1 MKGSLDPV
9 NCPIRL
15 VRSLLTIALVIGAAT
30 VSAQSDLGV
39 ALSYPLSIPGPLSA
53 DSLFAGVT
61 SPSYELTLEV
71 DSQGKVSALRADKL
85 LAVAWQKRLN
95 DYLSRFTFRPG
106 KINGRNSVP
115 PLIARISVDI
125 TDSLV
130 CLEFP
135 LDTLGRVR
143 DPLLYE
149 RNLQL
154 AGVTLPAISKFPWYH
169 AVFKNP
175 DSVRVLPYVLTS
187 IKFDQRGRCTSAK
200 VVGSNYP
207 GFKQQLASAS
217 LYGDY
222 RSGKTPAGKAIRKSF
237 LLTTFIPTSHYPTKP
252 WTAKSADSLD
262 LHDRLALRLVPD
274 TVGIMIP
281 PLPVSRTP
289 LIVNFRPKSL
299 ERTKELALA
308 VRVGD
313 DGRLRTAV
321 SPATESGLYPLAM
334 AIENQ
339 IKFYPALG
347 FDGRTRNFDSVV
359 YIRPEGESSVRI
371 SLAWLGPINLK

>member
-1 MKGSLDPV
+1 MRS
-9 NCPIRL
+9 I
-15 VRSLLTIALVIGAAT
+15 RSLLTIALLFGAAT
-30 VSAQSDLGV
+30 VSAQSDLGI
-39 ALSYPLSIPGPLSA
+39 ALSYPLSIPVPLST

-61 SPSYELTLEV
+61 APKYELTIEV
-71 DSQGKVSALRADKL
+71 DSQGKVTTLRADKL

-95 DYLSRFTFRPG
+95 NYLERFTFKPG
-106 KINGRNSVP
+106 KINGQNSTP
-115 PLIARISVDI
+115 PLLVRLSVDL
-125 TDSLV
+125 TDSLI

-135 LDTLGRVR
+135 IDTLGRVR

-149 RNLQL
+149 RNLTM

-175 DSVRVLPYVLTS
+175 DSVHVLPYVLTS
-187 IKFDQRGRCTSAK
+187 LKFDQRGRCTSAK

-222 RSGKTPAGKAIRKSF
+222 RAGKTPGGKAIRKSF

-252 WTAKSADSLD
+252 WTAKGADSLD
-262 LHDRLALRLVPD
+262 LHDRLALKLVPD

-281 PLPVSRTP
+281 PMPISRTP
-289 LIVNFRPKSL
+289 LIINFRPPNL
-299 ERTKELALA
+299 ERMKELALS
-308 VRVGD
+308 VRIGD
-313 DGRLRTAV
+313 DGRVRTAV

-371 SLAWLGPINLK
+371 SLAWLAPLGSK

>member
-1 MKGSLDPV
+1 MKGSLRTV
-9 NCPIRL
+9 TSQFRSFL
-15 VRSLLTIALVIGAAT
+15 SLLSVVLVICSAT
-30 VSAQSDLGV
+30 VFAQSELGI
-39 ALSYPLSIPGPLSA
+39 ALSYPLSVPPPLSI
-53 DSLFAGVT
+53 DSLFSGVT
-61 SPSYELTLEV
+61 TPEHELTLEV
-71 DSQGKVSALRADKL
+71 DSQGKVTTVRADKL
-85 LAVAWQKRLN
+85 LAAAWQKRLN
-95 DYLSRFTFRPG
+95 DYLRRFSFKAG
-106 KINGRNSVP
+106 KINGQNSIP
-115 PLIARISVDI
+115 PLLVRLSVDM
-125 TDSLV
+125 TDSLI

-154 AGVTLPAISKFPWYH
+154 AGVTLPSISKFPWYH
-169 AVFKNP
+169 AVFKDP
-175 DSVRVLPYVLTS
+175 DSVHVLPYVLTS

-222 RSGKTPAGKAIRKSF
+222 RAGKTPGGKAVRKSF
-237 LLTTFIPTSHYPTKP
+237 LLTTFIPTSHYPTKS
-252 WTAKSADSLD
+252 WTAKSVDSLD
-262 LHDRLALRLVPD
+262 QHDRLALRLVPD

-281 PLPVSRTP
+281 PMPVSRTA
-289 LIVNFRPKSL
+289 LTLNFRPPNI
-299 ERTKELALA
+299 ERMKELALA
-308 VRVGD
+308 VRIDD
-313 DGRLRTAV
+313 DGRVRTAV
-321 SPATESGLYPLAM
+321 SPATGSGLYPLAM

-371 SLAWLGPINLK
+371 SLAWLAPLGLK

>member
-1 MKGSLDPV
+1 MKGSLRPV
-9 NCPIRL
+9 IRHIRSSL
-15 VRSLLTIALVIGAAT
+15 SLLSIALVICSAT
-30 VSAQSDLGV
+30 VHAQSDLDIV
-39 ALSYPLSIPGPLSA
+39 LPYPLSIPPPMPS
-53 DSLFAGVT
+53 DSLFSGVT
-61 SPSYELTLEV
+61 SPKYELTLEV
-71 DSQGKVSALRADKL
+71 DSQGKVIALRADKV

-95 DYLSRFTFRPG
+95 DYLGRFTFKPG
-106 KINGRNSVP
+106 KINGQSSIP
-115 PLIARISVDI
+115 PLLVRLSVDL
-125 TDSLV
+125 TDSLI

-135 LDTLGRVR
+135 IDTLGRVR

-149 RNLQL
+149 RNLTL
-154 AGVTLPAISKFPWYH
+154 AGVTLPSISKFPWYH

-175 DSVRVLPYVLTS
+175 DSVHVLPYVLTS
-187 IKFDQRGRCTSAK
+187 LKFDQRGRSTSAK

-207 GFKQQLASAS
+207 GFKQQLASAA

-222 RSGKTPAGKAIRKSF
+222 RAGKTPGGKAIRKAF

-252 WTAKSADSLD
+252 WTSGSADSLD

-281 PLPVSRTP
+281 PMPISRAP
-289 LIVNFRPKSL
+289 HIINFRPKSL

-308 VRVGD
+308 VRIGD
-313 DGRLRTAV
+313 DGRIRTAV

-334 AIENQ
+334 AIEGQ

-371 SLAWLGPINLK
+371 SLAWLGPISSK